1 MPNGW
6 FWWKMDQSS
15 INKFTCSE
23 QAAGNASRGGSG
35 GGHLRRLSN
44 NNNTSK
50 DHEGATWLSIFFLAL
65 FLRLRPLS
73 VSESSL
79 PFLPFLSPKHVPA
92 LPAGAPRRPSRP
104 IVAPST
110 HHNPVLFA
118 RTLRG
123 QVRGYKR
130 QCPQTALSQ
139 ERLWERTS
147 PTGRRCMGRYASLSG
162 MLLLV
167 LPSSFGETLPSKCTV
182 H

>member
-1 MPNGW
+1 
-6 FWWKMDQSS
+6 MDQLS
-15 INKFTCSE
+15 INKFICSE
-23 QAAGNASRGGSG
+23 QAAGNASRGGGG

-44 NNNTSK
+44 NTSK
-50 DHEGATWLSIFFLAL
+50 DHAGATWLSIFFLAL

-73 VSESSL
+73 VSESNL
-79 PFLPFLSPKHVPA
+79 PFSPLLSPKHVPA
-92 LPAGAPRRPSRP
+92 FPAGAPRRPSRP

-123 QVRGYKR
+123 QVGGYKR
-130 QCPQTALSQ
+130 QRPQTALSQ

-147 PTGRRCMGRYASLSG
+147 STGRRCMGRLTNLSG

-167 LPSSFGETLPSKCTV
+167 LLSSLGETLPSKCTV